1 MDGIMDSCTK
11 CPQKKCSFNIIMGM
25 GCKACE
31 ECGCEPNVIDTNCD
45 RCQNCLREEGDLRWG
60 NITTD
65 DKKVE
70 VRVGIKPTE
79 LKPIEVKA

>member
-1 MDGIMDSCTK
+1 MSCEK

-45 RCQNCLREEGDLRWG
+45 RCLSCSREEGDLRWG
-60 NITTD
+60 ISSTE
-65 DKKVE
+65 KEVE
-70 VRVGIKPTE
+70 VKVMPESEIKPME
-79 LKPIEVKA
+79 IKAK